1 MNENHFGDRVRQQ
14 LNLGLRMDDA
24 ILRRLR
30 TGRELALERRRV
42 ANTAPIAAL
51 ADNVLGRLGMPE
63 TLLPRV
69 LLPLMLLAVGAFAIN
84 TWQQAQ
90 LAHEIEEIDAA
101 VLTSDLPIDAYL
113 DKGFDAWL
121 KRSSQ

>member
-1 MNENHFGDRVRQQ
+1 MLGGQRENALLTRRPYTGGGAQGKRAGTMNENHFGDRVRQQ

-63 TLLPRV
+63 TLLRACCCR
-69 LLPLMLLAVGAFAIN
+69 LCC
-84 TWQQAQ
+84 
-90 LAHEIEEIDAA
+90 
-101 VLTSDLPIDAYL
+101 
-113 DKGFDAWL
+113 WL
-121 KRSSQ
+121 SAPSPSIAGSRRSWP